1 MFLGKKI
8 QQKTGAGSLPFEPNK
23 RVCLFFPKKEG
34 FPAAFGFGLLGRGP
48 PGDFIKIFYVISF
61 TFFAPEFDKGPVF
74 PGFGP
79 CGARSFTKNPAY
91 STDFLAF
98 LCYNKV
104 NPTTRQEPL
113 LFLVCSIPAAGLC
126 RRKTARP
133 HRRPGFPV
141 FHPGPMDP
149 GRAGCPIQRQPH
161 GTFFHGRAPGRG
173 PCTSAH
179 GAERKDL
186 P

>member
-1 MFLGKKI
+1 M
-8 QQKTGAGSLPFEPNK
+8 PFEPNK

-104 NPTTRQEPL
+104 NSTTRQEPL

-133 HRRPGFPV
+133 HRRPGFPR
-141 FHPGPMDP
+141 FPSRPDGPGPRRLPHPKTAPWCLFPWPGPRQRALYIRPWRRKEGSSHDQTLSHSP
-149 GRAGCPIQRQPH
+149 GRH
-161 GTFFHGRAPGRG
+161 
-173 PCTSAH
+173 
-179 GAERKDL
+179 
-186 P
+186 